1 MRRDPPRPLLDRGH
15 RLGIVAQLPPESG
28 LYLPRPLPHL
38 SPVPRVRRL
47 LDLLDLSS
55 FLLAL
60 LLLSVLGSDLLEF
73 GSLESGSGLDLS
85 H

>member
-1 MRRDPPRPLLDRGH
+1 MRRDAPRPLLDRGH

-47 LDLLDLSS
+47 LDLLDLHYHFSGS
-55 FLLAL
+55 FLNVTLIRIYFL
-60 LLLSVLGSDLLEF
+60 NGQ
-73 GSLESGSGLDLS
+73 S
-85 H
+85 HAPHWC